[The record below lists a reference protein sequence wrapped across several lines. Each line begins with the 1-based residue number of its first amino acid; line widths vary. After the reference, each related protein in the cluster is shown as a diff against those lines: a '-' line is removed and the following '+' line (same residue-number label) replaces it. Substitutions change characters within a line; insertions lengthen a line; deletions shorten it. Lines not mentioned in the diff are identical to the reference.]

1 MAYEE
6 EEQAKDYVLKCIFKA
21 FELYMMRCAINLGIP
36 EMVKN
41 HPAGA
46 VTLPELSSALDCSPS
61 LLHRV
66 MRYLTHHGIFKEV
79 KTGKQED
86 SPAGY
91 AQTAIS
97 CALLKDN
104 FAPILRVCSSPELV
118 TPFLRLNAFL
128 TSKNSDISAFEAANG
143 ADLWKYN
150 AANRSF
156 SELFNEGMACVAKFT
171 VSNVIED
178 CAYVFEGINTL
189 VDVGGGNGTTLRA
202 IVKACPWITRAVN
215 FDLPH
220 NVSSFSSDHDDRIE
234 HVGGDMFVSIP
245 SADTTFLMT
254 VLHDWDDESCVKI
267 LKNCGE
273 AIPKGSGKVI
283 IVDIVVDD
291 DKDVDDADNL
301 NKKNRRDYHMALDIA
316 MMAHTSKG
324 KERTWKEWTKVLT
337 SAGFTRHTIKHL
349 AAAPQSVIVAYP
361 STSI

>member
-1 MAYEE
+1 MSNEE
-6 EEQAKDYVLKCIFKA
+6 ESQAKNYTLKCIFKA

-36 EMVKN
+36 DLVEN
-41 HPAGA
+41 HPGGA
-46 VTLPELSSALDCSPS
+46 ATLSELSSVVGCSPS

-79 KTGKQED
+79 KTGDQED
-86 SPAGY
+86 SPVGY
-91 AQTAIS
+91 AQTAVS
-97 CALLKDN
+97 RALLKDN
-104 FAPILRVCSSPELV
+104 FAPIIRYLSSPESV
-118 TPFLRLNAFL
+118 VPFLQLDALL
-128 TSKNSDISAFEAANG
+128 TSKNSDVGAFEAANG

-150 AANRSF
+150 ATNPSF
-156 SELFNEGMACVAKFT
+156 SELFNEGMACLAKFI

-178 CAYVFEGINTL
+178 CTDVFEGINTL

-202 IVKACPWITRAVN
+202 VVKACPWIARAVN
-215 FDLPH
+215 FELPH
-220 NVSSFSSDHDDRIE
+220 NVSSFSSDRDDRIE

-245 SADTTFLMT
+245 SADATLLMT

-273 AIPKGSGKVI
+273 AIPKESGKVI

-291 DKDVDDADNL
+291 DKEVDVVDNL
-301 NKKNRRDYHMALDIA
+301 NKNKHRDYHMALDMT

-324 KERTWKEWTKVLT
+324 RERTWKEWTNALT

-349 AAAPQSVIVAYP
+349 SAVPQSVIVAYP